1 LPADLYGEL
10 VYAIERESAVKP
22 VDFLIRRTGALFFN
36 IGWVQRWKSGVI
48 EAMADM
54 LGYSEE
60 QCREYEAELER
71 HLANAVTPPEEA
83 AASATAAGTA
93 AAG

>member
-1 LPADLYGEL
+1 

-36 IGWVQRWKSGVI
+36 IDWVQRWKSGVI

-54 LGYSEE
+54 LGYTEE
-60 QCREYEAELER
+60 QRREYEAELER
-71 HLANAVTPPEEA
+71 QLANAVTPPAEGA
-83 AASATAAGTA
+83 AADTAAGAAAGTA